1 MEENVFARSK
11 FSYGSLPSY
20 IISLSAIP
28 NCLCLLTLLLYIIK
42 ISMTIDGFFQFMRS
56 LNVLNLRFFIFM
68 TKLPFLTVIRKL
80 PEEVKALVNFRYL
93 NLEYVTSKNECL
105 QLLRNFLKL
114 QALKMLG
121 CSNYSGEEEG
131 IALYEDAKPL

>member
-1 MEENVFARSK
+1 MFARSK

-28 NCLCLLTLLLYIIK
+28 NCLCLLTLLLYRIK
-42 ISMTIDGFFQFMRS
+42 ISMIIDGFFQFMCS

-93 NLEYVTSKNECL
+93 NLEYVTSKN
-105 QLLRNFLKL
+105 
-114 QALKMLG
+114 
-121 CSNYSGEEEG
+121 
-131 IALYEDAKPL
+131 

>member
-1 MEENVFARSK
+1 M
-11 FSYGSLPSY
+11 
-20 IISLSAIP
+20 II
-28 NCLCLLTLLLYIIK
+28 Y
-42 ISMTIDGFFQFMRS
+42 GFFQFIPS
-56 LNVLNLRFFIFM
+56 LNVLNLGFFIFL
-68 TKLPFLTVIRKL
+68 TKLPSLTVIKEL
-80 PEEVKALVNFRYL
+80 LEEMKALVNLRYS

-131 IALYEDAKPL
+131 IALYEDAEPS